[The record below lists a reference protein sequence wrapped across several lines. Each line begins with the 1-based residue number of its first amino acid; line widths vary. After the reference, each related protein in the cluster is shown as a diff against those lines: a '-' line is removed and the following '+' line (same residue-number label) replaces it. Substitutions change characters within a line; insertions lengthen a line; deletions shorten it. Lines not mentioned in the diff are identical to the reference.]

1 MWSTTVGERDMVQD
15 IRIDLEAIVRVFV
28 VWDGGRADVNVHSS
42 SAAAVACCGAE
53 GCGGGAVNPPSRSFD
68 DCDEWEACD
77 DGCID
82 CWNWNGDAP
91 RGVCDDSAANGSGF
105 GDGATF

>member
-1 MWSTTVGERDMVQD
+1 
-15 IRIDLEAIVRVFV
+15 
-28 VWDGGRADVNVHSS
+28 
-42 SAAAVACCGAE
+42 
-53 GCGGGAVNPPSRSFD
+53 VNPPSRSFD